1 MIGNEICNCITLLR
15 SPSQNEDDFQPFID
29 NFEMNLEIPFLAV
42 VISDFN
48 VK

>member
-1 MIGNEICNCITLLR
+1 MIGNEICNCITLFR
-15 SPSQNEDDFQPFID
+15 SPSQNEDDFQPFIN
-29 NFEMNLEIPFLAV
+29 NFEMNLETPFLTV